1 MYLRDLVG
9 SISRPVLE
17 LKDFQKVEV
26 KKGTKIQ
33 VEFEIDI
40 DDLKFYNQ
48 DLQFVA
54 EPGIFEVFVGT
65 NSKEL
70 LKAEFEFIK

>member
-1 MYLRDLVG
+1 
-9 SISRPVLE
+9 
-17 LKDFQKVEV
+17 V

-48 DLQFVA
+48 DLKFVA
-54 EPGIFEVFVGT
+54 EPGMFEVFVGT